1 MKQFEILRE
10 LLIYDTETKTEQM
23 LLGKWHQQTYLRQG
37 YQQPSVCK
45 NTRSAKRG
53 KAKRDKTRWV
63 CTRPAVR
70 CPWPQAV
77 ALTGIYN
84 HVSGEWMNC
93 HKLRGLGKDF
103 FFFTVN
109 LRLCSCWDV
118 SHRLMASIHSQK
130 GSWQRGQAPKSAH
143 LAQMEASWGCT
154 LGLEVKDGGGGR
166 GNCIIIFKC

>member
-84 HVSGEWMNC
+84 HVSGEWMTC

-103 FFFTVN
+103 FFLQWILGCARAEMSAIGWWHLFT
-109 LRLCSCWDV
+109 LRKD
-118 SHRLMASIHSQK
+118 RDK
-130 GSWQRGQAPKSAH
+130 GDKHLRVRTWHKWKPAGGAH
-143 LAQMEASWGCT
+143 LAWRWRTGE
-154 LGLEVKDGGGGR
+154 GGGG
-166 GNCIIIFKC
+166 IA